1 MVQTSPVPRTLWCM
15 GGTGENTSRSTP
27 RSRALG
33 AALREAREAA
43 GYGVRQLAKML
54 DMPHATLSRWETG
67 SRSPQPED
75 VATVLQAVGVNGDR
89 RQEILDLAREPD
101 RSHWLS
107 MGMTEQQRQ
116 LATLLDYERTAAT
129 ITDVS
134 PLLIPGLLQ
143 AGDYARAIMR
153 ESAVP
158 EPEIETRVAV
168 RLGRRDA
175 LTRRDPARLLALV
188 GEAALRADIGGPLVM
203 LDQLR
208 HLQRTA
214 EIPTVEIRAIPIHS
228 RWTPALEGPF
238 VVVVP
243 ADGDNPVVHIETRTS
258 GLFLHEKDD
267 VRPYIEATEMVLRV
281 AMSAEETA
289 ELIAREAKRIERI
302 ANGDGTAALEEI
314 HAQQQ

>member
-1 MVQTSPVPRTLWCM
+1 MAGTS
-15 GGTGENTSRSTP
+15 EAAKSTP

-43 GYGVRQLAKML
+43 GLGVRELTQNLGWKS
-54 DMPHATLSRWETG
+54 HATLSRYETG
-67 SRSPQPED
+67 SRTPQPED
-75 VATVLQAVGVNGDR
+75 VATILQAVGVNGER
-89 RQEILDLAREPD
+89 REEILALARESD

-143 AGDYARAIMR
+143 TGDYARAIMR

-175 LTRRDPARLLALV
+175 LTRREPATLLALV
-188 GEAALRADIGGPLVM
+188 GEAALQANIGGPRVM

-214 EIPTVEIRAIPIHS
+214 ELPTVDLRAIPVRS

-243 ADGDNPVVHIETRTS
+243 ADGDNPVVHIETRSS

-267 VRPYIEATEMVLRV
+267 VGPYMGAIEMVLRV
-281 AMSAEETA
+281 AMSADETA
-289 ELIAREAKRIERI
+289 DLIAREAEEIERI